1 MKIHLILKQTL
12 LASHS
17 LSVREEPHPHLFK
30 FEIDFTGE
38 PKNGMIVNLPEL
50 EASLGEIFKPF
61 QSRYLNDCSALP
73 EEARNFPTC
82 ETLGIAFAQ
91 MIEGSLIPTFS
102 LENPTLKLVSVLVT
116 LCEPD
121 GREYGSAKI
130 VI

>member
-1 MKIHLILKQTL
+1 MTIHLILKQTL

-17 LSVREEPHPHLFK
+17 LSVREEPHPHIFK

-50 EASLGEIFKPF
+50 EDGLREVFAPF
-61 QSRYLNDCSALP
+61 QSRYLNDCSQLP

-82 ETLGIAFAQ
+82 ETLGVAFARK
-91 MIEGSLIPTFS
+91 IETTLIPQFAQAH
-102 LENPTLKLVSVLVT
+102 PTLRLISVLVT

-121 GREYGSAKI
+121 GREYGSAR
-130 VI
+130 VVL

>member
-17 LSVREEPHPHLFK
+17 LSVREEQHPHIFK

-38 PKNGMIVNLPEL
+38 PKNGMIVNLPDL
-50 EASLGEIFKPF
+50 ETGLTTIFAPF
-61 QSRYLNDCSALP
+61 QSRYLNDCGQLP

-82 ETLGIAFAQ
+82 ETLGVAFAHK
-91 MIEGSLIPTFS
+91 INEILIPQFTAESPS
-102 LENPTLKLVSVLVT
+102 LRLVSVLVT

-130 VI
+130 VL